1 MTTENDRII
10 VKREIFNGQGDLSM
24 HEQAM
29 REDKLVYEA
38 SHSKQSWSDDTDSC
52 TFLSDMS
59 KFLLQTPTAFS
70 SDQFD
75 ILHLQVINPKFHPCV
90 FVLSSPTSSGEGL
103 LISSTY
109 TCSFY
114 YKYLHAWTYMKLS
127 LNFTVTKGGNE
138 CTLKTFFLHHTTWFQ
153 NLHINCCKW
162 CQSLSSAY
170 CS

>member
-29 REDKLVYEA
+29 REDELVYDA
-38 SHSKQSWSDDTDSC
+38 SHYKQSWSDDTYSC

-59 KFLLQTPTAFS
+59 KFLLQSPTAFS

-75 ILHLQVINPKFHPCV
+75 ILHLQVINPKFHQCI

-103 LISSTY
+103 LTSSSY

-114 YKYLHAWTYMKLS
+114 YKYLH
-127 LNFTVTKGGNE
+127 V
-138 CTLKTFFLHHTTWFQ
+138 
-153 NLHINCCKW
+153 
-162 CQSLSSAY
+162 
-170 CS
+170 